1 VLYVRAYQPLHSSS
15 KRGNGTCT
23 MDEAIKDV
31 RMALYLYLTQI
42 NYLRHHGYTTTL
54 AIATVFLRNE
64 RVSQKRLRIELIER
78 GYHKIRLTL
87 RVSGHG

>member
-64 RVSQKRLRIELIER
+64 RVSQKEIAHRADRERLSQ
-78 GYHKIRLTL
+78 K
-87 RVSGHG
+87 